1 MENLLTRIFISITYA
16 YMSLKPLFL
25 CFFSLFLLASCNKG
39 KKKPLSQDE
48 DKPVLGK
55 QAPAL
60 DKQKLKK
67 KAAAL
72 RSFARANRYNSRYA
86 LLIDFSVFSGNKRFV
101 LYNLEEDKI
110 VSSSLVAHGQGH
122 NYLSEKVEFSNV
134 NGSRC
139 SSPGRYKIG
148 AKYDG
153 RFGDAYKLHGLSAT
167 NSNAFSRFV
176 VLHAHSCVPQ
186 SENSLGICR
195 SDGCPTLNPEYFE
208 RVQAILDKEKQP
220 VLLEIYQ

>member
-1 MENLLTRIFISITYA
+1 ML
-16 YMSLKPLFL
+16 LKPLLL
-25 CFFSLFLLASCNKG
+25 CCFSLFLLTSCNKG
-39 KKKPLSQDE
+39 RKKPFRQEE
-48 DKPVLGK
+48 DKPVLGEK
-55 QAPAL
+55 APPL

-67 KAAAL
+67 KVAAL
-72 RSFARANRYNSRYA
+72 RSFAEANKYNTHYA

-101 LYNLEEDKI
+101 LYNLQEDKI

-122 NYLSEKVEFSNV
+122 NYISETVEFSNV

-148 AKYDG
+148 AKYYG
-153 RFGDAYKLHGLSAT
+153 QFGDAYKLHGLNTT

-176 VLHAHSCVPQ
+176 VLHSHSCVPQ

-208 RVQAILDKEKQP
+208 RVQAVLDKEKQP
-220 VLLEIYQ
+220 VLLEIYK